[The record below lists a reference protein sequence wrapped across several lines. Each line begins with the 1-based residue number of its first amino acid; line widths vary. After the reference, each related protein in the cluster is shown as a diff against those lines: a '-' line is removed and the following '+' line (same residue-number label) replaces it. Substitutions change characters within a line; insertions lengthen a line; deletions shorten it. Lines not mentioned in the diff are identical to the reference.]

1 MTGGVAA
8 PFGGDKIIFR
18 MILRGI
24 RQWLGVRSTPPLGPE
39 DMSTGLSS
47 WDKTMVSVS
56 LRSWLMLNC
65 KLSGRTKSGC
75 VLTVDK

>member
-24 RQWLGVRSTPPLGPE
+24 RQWLGVRSTPPLGAGFSQRLNPGDE
-39 DMSTGLSS
+39 
-47 WDKTMVSVS
+47 TMTWAWT
-56 LRSWLMLNC
+56 L
-65 KLSGRTKSGC
+65 
-75 VLTVDK
+75 